1 MQKIRK
7 FLRAASEKTALPTNQ
22 PTVTNKT
29 DLIGPRWRRSKK
41 KQTTKRNR
49 TRIASRLC
57 QLKFRTYSTF
67 FNWIIVF
74 CLLLISQL
82 CKILLWA
89 LDVAVQICFLKTYC
103 APMFHFYTLWK
114 RQKICILELPTNS
127 PIFAKSFQNS
137 LFLAS
142 YILDYSEIF
151 TC

>member
-29 DLIGPRWRRSKK
+29 DLIG
-41 KQTTKRNR
+41 QGLEQGRNR

-114 RQKICILELPTNS
+114 CQKICVLELPTNS